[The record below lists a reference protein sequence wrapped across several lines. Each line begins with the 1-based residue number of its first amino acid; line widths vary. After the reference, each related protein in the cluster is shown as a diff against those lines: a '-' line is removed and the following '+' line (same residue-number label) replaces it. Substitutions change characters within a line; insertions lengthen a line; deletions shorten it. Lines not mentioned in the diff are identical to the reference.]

1 MPLRKLASRR
11 LKKMSGAPS
20 DFLRIARVL
29 KSYGTEGEILV
40 GFREIGPED
49 LNLKE
54 PVFIMFD
61 GLPVPF
67 FIESL
72 KEKGSSKALLRL
84 TGIGN
89 LADAEE
95 ISGMDILA
103 RRSSIFPS
111 DEEDDELSVED
122 LIGWSLEGKDGD
134 KVGEITDFE
143 PIPGNP
149 CLYVKTKGGDTV
161 MVPLHDDLIIDLDE
175 EGMTLRLDLP
185 EGLI

>member
-1 MPLRKLASRR
+1 
-11 LKKMSGAPS
+11 MSGAPS

-40 GFREIGPED
+40 GFRDRGPED

-72 KEKGSSKALLRL
+72 KEKGSTKALLRL
-84 TGIGN
+84 TGIRN
-89 LADAEE
+89 LEDAEE
-95 ISGMDILA
+95 IAGSDILVG
-103 RRSSIFPS
+103 RSSLS
-111 DEEDDELSVED
+111 GEDDGDEGISVED
-122 LIGWSLEGKDGD
+122 LVAWTLADKDGET
-134 KVGEITDFE
+134 VGEITGFE

-149 CLYVKTKGGDTV
+149 CLYVEVDGETV
-161 MVPLHDDLIIDLDE
+161 MVPLHDDLIIDVDDE
-175 EGMTLRLDLP
+175 NETISLDLP

>member
-1 MPLRKLASRR
+1 
-11 LKKMSGAPS
+11 MSGAPS

-40 GFREIGPED
+40 GFQEVGPED

-72 KEKGSSKALLRL
+72 TGKGTSKALLRL
-84 TGIGN
+84 TGVKN
-89 LADAEE
+89 LEDADE
-95 ISGMDILA
+95 ISGRYILA
-103 RRSSIFPS
+103 KKTDITTGDGD
-111 DEEDDELSVED
+111 DEELSVED
-122 LIGWSLEGKDGD
+122 LIGWTLFSKDGGR
-134 KVGEITDFE
+134 VGEIFDYE
-143 PIPGNP
+143 PIPGNL
-149 CLYVKTKGGDTV
+149 CLYVDMDGTTV
-161 MVPLHDDLIIDLDE
+161 MVPLHDDLIVDIDE
-175 EGMTLRLDLP
+175 EEKSLTLDLP

>member
-1 MPLRKLASRR
+1 
-11 LKKMSGAPS
+11 MSGAPS
-20 DFLRIARVL
+20 DLLRIARVL

-61 GLPVPF
+61 GLPVPI

-72 KEKGSSKALLRL
+72 KGKGTSKALLRL
-84 TGIGN
+84 TGVED
-89 LADAEE
+89 LEDAEE
-95 ISGMDILA
+95 LAGKDILA
-103 RRSSIFPS
+103 KRSAISG
-111 DEEDDELSVED
+111 DDLDDDEISIED
-122 LIGWSLEGKDGD
+122 LVGWTILD
-134 KVGEITDFE
+134 KNGETIGEITDFE

-149 CLYVKTKGGDTV
+149 CLYVNTGGETV
-161 MVPLHDDLIIDLDE
+161 MIPLHDDFIIDIDE
-175 EGMTLRLDLP
+175 EAGSISLDLP

>member
-40 GFREIGPED
+40 GFRELGPED

-72 KEKGSSKALLRL
+72 KEKGTSKALLRI
-84 TGIGN
+84 TGVAN
-89 LADAEE
+89 LKDAEE
-95 ISGMDILA
+95 LA
-103 RRSSIFPS
+103 GKEIFAKKSAIIPG
-111 DEEDDELSVED
+111 DGDDEVLDIED
-122 LIGWSLEGKDGD
+122 LLGWTLQGKDGE
-134 KVGEITDFE
+134 KIGEIFDFE

-149 CLYVKTKGGDTV
+149 CLYVEVNGETI
-161 MVPLHDDLIIDLDE
+161 MVPIHDDLIIDIDE
-175 EGMTLRLDLP
+175 EEQTLTFDLP

>member
-1 MPLRKLASRR
+1 
-11 LKKMSGAPS
+11 MSGAPS

-67 FIESL
+67 FIESY
-72 KEKGSSKALLRL
+72 KEKGTSKALLHL
-84 TGIGN
+84 TGVN
-89 LADAEE
+89 DLTDAEE
-95 ISGMDILA
+95 LVGKDILA
-103 RRSSIFPS
+103 KKDSIIGAS
-111 DEEDDELSVED
+111 DEEEELSVED
-122 LIGWSLEGKDGD
+122 LIGWSLNDQKGQL
-134 KVGEITDFE
+134 VGEIIDYE

-149 CLYVKTKGGDTV
+149 CLYVKHEEETV
-161 MVPLHDDLIIDLDE
+161 MIPLHDDLIIDIDE
-175 EGMTLRLDLP
+175 DAKTLSLDLP
-185 EGLI
+185 EGLF

>member
-1 MPLRKLASRR
+1 
-11 LKKMSGAPS
+11 MSGAPS
-20 DFLRIARVL
+20 DLLRIARVL

-40 GFREIGPED
+40 GFRDRGPED

-54 PVFIMFD
+54 PVFIIFD

-72 KEKGSSKALLRL
+72 KERGTSKALVRL
-84 TGIGN
+84 TGVRT
-89 LADAEE
+89 LEDAEE
-95 ISGMDILA
+95 IAGSDILVE
-103 RRSSIFPS
+103 RSSLS
-111 DEEDDELSVED
+111 GEDDEEEGISVED
-122 LIGWSLEGKDGD
+122 LVGWTLAGKDGGT
-134 KVGEITDFE
+134 VGEITGYE

-149 CLYVKTKGGDTV
+149 CLYVDMDGNTV

-175 EGMTLRLDLP
+175 EAEVISLDLP

>member
-1 MPLRKLASRR
+1 
-11 LKKMSGAPS
+11 MSGAPS
-20 DFLRIARVL
+20 DLLRIARVL

-84 TGIGN
+84 TGIED
-89 LADAEE
+89 LEDAEE
-95 ISGMDILA
+95 VAGKDILA
-103 RRSSIFPS
+103 KRTAING
-111 DEEDDELSVED
+111 EEMDDDEISIEN
-122 LIGWSLEGKDGD
+122 LIGWTILD
-134 KVGEITDFE
+134 KQGEKIGEITDFE

-149 CLYVKTKGGDTV
+149 CLYVNTGEETV
-161 MVPLHDDLIIDLDE
+161 MIPLHDDFIVDIDE
-175 EGMTLRLDLP
+175 EGGSITLDLP
-185 EGLI
+185 EGLV